1 MKLNRQFQDQHM
13 EQQSANWV
21 LKQQLERDI
30 CLLYHQLAN
39 YSYIMGDLY
48 YGDVFALAYWDHLQ
62 LPAIDDADRDFIRDG
77 CLVMILAMA
86 SECIDG
92 TGSYLRPHVP
102 QCRAKLERLSTADS
116 DADKLIGIVRR
127 ASTSLSMRHL
137 NRLTSLKHVFG
148 STSAT
153 FAATSFSKLM
163 TSGTM
168 RTSQAEAKGRPT
180 SH

>member
-48 YGDVFALAYWDHLQ
+48 YGDVFGLAYWDHLQ

-127 ASTSLSMRHL
+127 ALDIVEHEAPEPPDFSEACVWVHKRYVRGYFIQQADDFR
-137 NRLTSLKHVFG
+137 NN
-148 STSAT
+148 AY
-153 FAATSFSKLM
+153 FAS
-163 TSGTM
+163 
-168 RTSQAEAKGRPT
+168 
-180 SH
+180 